1 MCDYHTVLYRGR
13 VNLGVLLSRDFMGK
27 HQYRSR
33 FSLPVE
39 SNAFSTERKVV
50 RTGEGRL
57 LKQFINNPVHT
68 SPDPDRILP
77 ASHTLPKRI
86 IKAVEQYIVQ
96 SGRDHSG
103 YTFELIG
110 VSEPSITWRLKRL
123 VSRRSMRYNPVK
135 LLGAKGK
142 GQKYDGAME
151 KLKDGKPL
159 AFKSEADKLTI
170 DHWSRRIHFI
180 LRVTAFERKEDLGTW
195 IAKHQRADGKVKP
208 IDRRGA
214 KLLLSNPPAAEKGH
228 LWFKSTGWYALPGR
242 LVLPMDKKT
251 HNFAFSQPR
260 GKHLLMAYINRGPD
274 NLLFNFL
281 NWPLEAAA
289 LYRKQCPP
297 GTVFTEFTC
306 DLRLEIYK

>member
-1 MCDYHTVLYRGR
+1 MSDYHTVLYRGR
-13 VNLGVLLSRDFMGK
+13 VNLGVLLSRNFMGK

-57 LKQFINNPVHT
+57 LQRFIKNPVRT
-68 SPDPDRILP
+68 SPNRSLP
-77 ASHTLPKRI
+77 ASRTLPKWI
-86 IKAVEQYIVQ
+86 YKAVEQYIVQ

-110 VSEPSITWRLKRL
+110 VGEPKITWRLKRL

-135 LLGAKGK
+135 LLGVKGK
-142 GQKYDGAME
+142 GQGYDAAME

-159 AFKSEADKLTI
+159 AFASEADKLTI

-180 LRVTAFERKEDLGTW
+180 LRMTAFERKEGLDTW
-195 IAKHQRADGKVKP
+195 IAQHPRADGKVES
-208 IDRRGA
+208 IDRNGA
-214 KLLLSNPPAAEKGH
+214 KPLLSNPSAAEKGH
-228 LWFKSTGWYALPGR
+228 LWFKSTGWHALPPR
-242 LVLPMDKKT
+242 LVMPMDEDT

-260 GKHLLMAYINRGPD
+260 GKRLLKAYINRGPD
-274 NLLFNFL
+274 NPLFNFL

-297 GTVFTEFTC
+297 GTVLTKFTC